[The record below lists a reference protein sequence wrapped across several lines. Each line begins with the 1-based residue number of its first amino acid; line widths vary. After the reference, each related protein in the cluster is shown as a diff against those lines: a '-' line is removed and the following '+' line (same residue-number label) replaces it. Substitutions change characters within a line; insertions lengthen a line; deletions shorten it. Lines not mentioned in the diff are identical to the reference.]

1 VGDNSDVFP
10 TNSSEWADS
19 DSDGVGDNSDLC
31 WYTNTDTIVD
41 NEGCSNDQ
49 RLDDDDDNVNN
60 QDDLCPQEKASGH
73 DADADGCIDDSDNDG
88 VKNDVDVCPFDPNDE
103 CEATLENQQ
112 TEVECVEGDTKD
124 ADCNS
129 CSCDLDQDGNG
140 VWTCTEMACEGME
153 GDSPGFGLLLAAL
166 GCIIIAVRRKH

>member
-1 VGDNSDVFP
+1 M
-10 TNSSEWADS
+10 A
-19 DSDGVGDNSDLC
+19 
-31 WYTNTDTIVD
+31 I
-41 NEGCSNDQ
+41 
-49 RLDDDDDNVNN
+49 DDDDDNVNN

-129 CSCDLDQDGNG
+129 CSCDLDQDGNV

-153 GDSPGFGLLLAAL
+153 DSPGFGLLLAAL
-166 GCIIIAVRRKH
+166 GCIIIAIRRKH